1 MDAAALQAAGWVSR
15 EAQGYTGYIAP
26 LWVRGAAG
34 VDRTVGFLADA
45 RHANYH
51 DTVHGGALMTF
62 ADIALG
68 WIAADALGAT
78 NCVTAQLA
86 IQFVAAPKIGE
97 FVSCSAEL
105 VRQTSQ
111 IIFVRGL
118 ITADGRTVASADGMW
133 KVVETK
139 PSMLQGR
146 AR

>member
-1 MDAAALQAAGWVSR
+1 MIRRPPRSTRTDTLFP
-15 EAQGYTGYIAP
+15 YTT
-26 LWVRGAAG
+26 LFRS
-34 VDRTVGFLADA
+34 
-45 RHANYH
+45 
-51 DTVHGGALMTF
+51 

-86 IQFVAAPKIGE
+86 VQFVAAHKIGE

-105 VRQTSQ
+105 VRHTSQ

-118 ITADGRTVASADGMW
+118 ITADGRPVASTEGIW

-139 PSMLQGR
+139 PSMLADH